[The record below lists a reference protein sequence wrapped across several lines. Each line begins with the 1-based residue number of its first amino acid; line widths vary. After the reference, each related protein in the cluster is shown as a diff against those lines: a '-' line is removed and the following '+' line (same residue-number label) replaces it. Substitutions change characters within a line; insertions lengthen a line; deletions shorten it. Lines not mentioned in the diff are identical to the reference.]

1 MYVELV
7 GIIIILK
14 DGEKLLKAVK
24 YVGPVGDENSS
35 WGWFVD
41 VPVDGPVMDDDSSWG
56 LRCWIGCLQ
65 YFQVQ
70 D

>member
-1 MYVELV
+1 LLPFKNSEGKGRNSLVNNNYCFMYGELV

-35 WGWFVD
+35 
-41 VPVDGPVMDDDSSWG
+41 
-56 LRCWIGCLQ
+56 
-65 YFQVQ
+65 
-70 D
+70 